1 MEHNKTTYTEFLG
14 LCAEL
19 AKQMHPNELQAE
31 ICSTVKN
38 NSVEVTG
45 LLLKEPGEA
54 LAPNFFLKEQY
65 KQWCMGRCSLEE
77 IVTGVLDA
85 YHTEMEK
92 NRSIAEG
99 ITLEW
104 ERMKPHVY
112 LRLVGRERNEKK
124 LDAIP
129 HEEYLDM
136 VIIYH
141 YVIEMGEDTRGALLL
156 TNEHLQMLGI
166 TKEELHEAAV
176 VNTQAGMQPVILDM
190 EEMLRRLGRRLGAFV
205 PETEIN
211 PYLYVVSNAFGKYGA
226 VSLLFQEELERFSCE
241 IGNSFFILPSS
252 IHELILLPDFG
263 EVSVEYLLAIVRE
276 VNRTQIEATEVL
288 TDSIYYYDREI
299 HTVRRI
305 A

>member
-1 MEHNKTTYTEFLG
+1 MEHKTTYTEFLG

-19 AKQMHPNELQAE
+19 AKQTYPKKLRTE

-38 NSVEVTG
+38 NDVELTG
-45 LLLKEPGEA
+45 LLLKEPGEV

-65 KQWCMGRCSLEE
+65 KLWCMGQCSLEE
-77 IVTGVLDA
+77 IVNGVLNA
-85 YHTEMEK
+85 YTEEMEK
-92 NRSIAEG
+92 NRKIAEG
-99 ITLEW
+99 IVLEW

-112 LRLVGRERNEKK
+112 IRLVGRGRNEKK
-124 LDAIP
+124 LDDIP

-136 VIIYH
+136 VMIYH
-141 YVIEMGEDTRGALLL
+141 YVIEMSEDTRGALLL
-156 TNEHLQMLGI
+156 TNEHLLLLGI

-176 VNTQAGMQPVILDM
+176 ANTQTGMQPVILDM
-190 EEMLRRLGRRLGAFV
+190 EEMLCRLGKRLGVFV
-205 PETEIN
+205 PGVERN
-211 PYLYVVSNAFGKYGA
+211 PYLYVMSNAYGKYGA
-226 VSLLFQEELERFSCE
+226 VSLLFQEELERFSGE

-252 IHELILLPDFG
+252 VHELILVPDSG
-263 EVSVEYLLAIVRE
+263 GVSAEQLLAMVRE

-288 TDSIYYYDREI
+288 TDSVYYYDREI